1 MDGEETIPPEGGSSA
16 LRPFPYPIPY
26 PLPIYSDHKGTD
38 ILSPSDRDPVTIP
51 RGERPK
57 IHPET
62 GDGGEV
68 TVTETPKGNETPET
82 VPRWRIE

>member
-1 MDGEETIPPEGGSSA
+1 MERRLS
-16 LRPFPYPIPY
+16 LRRAVRLRCARSPYPIPY
-26 PLPIYSDHKGTD
+26 PLPIYSDYKGTD

-82 VPRWRIE
+82 VSRWRIE